1 MALQLK
7 DIAKA
12 LGVTPQYIATLVRK
26 GMPIT
31 SIEEAKAWRDA
42 QVDGREKPA
51 PKAKVTPDSLDDGT
65 LKTTIEQHRRLV
77 SQAQGVWEASMDQ
90 GDSNQGKYQTAYN
103 ASLKTLM
110 ALEDEQKVRLK
121 ESRDFIKREEAEEAM
136 RLLMGEVL
144 AVLDKLGLDCAEKC
158 NPDNPAMAVKA
169 LEAWVRSARNILS
182 KDETQKDA

>member
-1 MALQLK
+1 MAHLK
-7 DIAKA
+7 DIAAA
-12 LGVTPQYIATLVRK
+12 LGVSPQRVSVLVRA
-26 GMPIT
+26 GMPT
-31 SIEEAKAWRDA
+31 DSIESAIEWR
-42 QVDGREKPA
+42 VKREDGRNKPA
-51 PKAKVTPDSLDDGT
+51 PKAKVTPESLDDGT
-65 LKTTIEQHRRLV
+65 LTTTIEQHRRLV

-158 NPDNPAMAVKA
+158 NPDNPAMAIKA
-169 LEAWVRSARNILS
+169 LEAWVRSARNSLS